1 MPLIAPA
8 RLDLPQFT
16 SWRAQQPSAIIELIE
31 ALTPVEDGGGGYD
44 TAVLPDQAGFGK
56 SGVYLGLSQL
66 MRRSG
71 SIRRTIIT
79 TSSRGLQDQV
89 GRDASFSEDLKG
101 RANYPCQYKGSRKPY
116 LTCKDGPDHGCTI
129 EDNCTYAT
137 RKRICGMA
145 HTVVTNYACRLSMSL
160 YPNAVGVGNFDLSV
174 LDEGHLVPDEITRA
188 MAVELDAREQAR
200 ILNDIDAPTPKALT
214 NWRDIAGKWL
224 QWYAAEY
231 CDEEGVGNAGNTV
244 DRADQE
250 THDLRDKVARIA
262 KCSGTENWLTYH
274 RDGDETLYMDV
285 IWPGLYA
292 KSALYPTGKVL
303 LTSATITAKSLSQLG
318 IPGEKVYWRRTGG
331 QFDPRRWPAVWI
343 KTCQVK
349 QSMPHHAKTKLLN
362 TIDQIIRT
370 RAVAGGRNGIIITPS
385 YELANWI
392 KKESMHGPRIVVP
405 TTATTRM
412 EVDRFKLPA
421 NYNRGV
427 VLCSPAIGTG
437 YDFPWDTSRWVI
449 VPKVPYTYHG
459 DPLTKARQERDGR
472 YSDGLVAQ
480 ELAQMVSRCMRG
492 PEDWCEVF
500 VLDDLIWPFLRRNQ
514 DLMVDW
520 FPLYDRGSIKAVD
533 WLPKL
538 MEVPSV

>member
-1 MPLIAPA
+1 MPLLTPSK
-8 RLDLPQFT
+8 LDLPQFD
-16 SWRAQQPSAIIELIE
+16 SWRDQQPGAIVELIE

-71 SIRRTIIT
+71 SVRRTIIMT
-79 TSSRGLQDQV
+79 QSRGLQDQV
-89 GRDASFSEDLKG
+89 GRDATFSQDMKG
-101 RANYPCQYKGSRKPY
+101 RANYPCKYSGSRTKF
-116 LTCKDGPDHGCTI
+116 LTCKTGPDHGCDVGDT
-129 EDNCTYAT
+129 CTYNN
-137 RKRICGMA
+137 RKNICA
-145 HTVVTNYACRLSMSL
+145 NHHTVVTNYACRLSMSL
-160 YPNAVGVGNFDLSV
+160 YPNAKGLGDFDLNV
-174 LDEGHLVPDEITRA
+174 LDEAHLVPDEITRA
-188 MAVELDAREQAR
+188 LAVELDGGEQAR
-200 ILNDIDAPTPKALT
+200 VLNDIDMPTPAT
-214 NWRDIAGKWL
+214 PNGWQPVARKWL
-224 QWYAAEY
+224 HWYASEY
-231 CDEEGVGNAGNTV
+231 TSMDGNGAV
-244 DRADQE
+244 QDDADSE
-250 THDLRDKVARIA
+250 AKDLKDKLVKVAT
-262 KCSGTENWLTYH
+262 CSGHENWLTYH
-274 RDGDETLYMDV
+274 KEGDGTLYMDV

-318 IPGEKVYWRRTGG
+318 IARDKVYWRNTGG

-349 QSMPHHAKTKLLN
+349 QSMPSHAKSKLLN

-370 RAVAGGRNGIIITPS
+370 RAVEGNRNGIIITPS
-385 YELANWI
+385 YDLAKWI
-392 KKESMHGPRIVVP
+392 KQESMYGQRIVVP

-412 EVDRFKLPA
+412 EVDRFKSPTSLH
-421 NYNRGV
+421 RGA

-437 YDFPWDTSRWVI
+437 YDFPGDTSRWVI

-459 DPLTKARQERDGR
+459 DPLTRARQERDGR

-492 PEDWCEVF
+492 PADWCEVF
-500 VLDDLIWPFLRRNQ
+500 VLDDLIAPFINRNR

-520 FPLYDRGSIKAVD
+520 FPLFEHRGIRAVD
-533 WLPKL
+533 WLPRL
-538 MEVPSV
+538 MEVPNG

>member
-1 MPLIAPA
+1 MPLLTPTK
-8 RLDLPQFT
+8 LDLPQFD
-16 SWRAQQPSAIIELIE
+16 SWRDAQPGAIVELID

-44 TAVLPDQAGFGK
+44 YAVLPDQAGFGK

-71 SIRRTIIT
+71 SVNRTIIMT
-79 TSSRGLQDQV
+79 QSRGLQDQV
-89 GRDASFSEDLKG
+89 GRDARFSEDMKG
-101 RANYPCQYKGSRKPY
+101 RANYPCQYKGSRVPN
-116 LTCKDGPDHGCTI
+116 LTCKAGPDHGCEIGDT
-129 EDNCTYAT
+129 CTYAA
-137 RKRICGMA
+137 RKRTCSLA

-160 YPNAVGVGNFDLSV
+160 YPNSTGVGDFDLNI

-188 MAVELDAREQAR
+188 MAVELDGGEQAR
-200 ILNDIDAPTPKALT
+200 VLNDIDIPPPATPVGWQPVA
-214 NWRDIAGKWL
+214 RRWL
-224 QWYAAEY
+224 HWYTSEY
-231 CDEEGVGNAGNTV
+231 TSI
-244 DRADQE
+244 DRSGDLQDSADSE
-250 THDLRDKVARIA
+250 THDLRDKLVKVATCA
-262 KCSGTENWLTYH
+262 GQENWLTYH
-274 RDGDETLYMDV
+274 RDGDDKLYMDV

-303 LTSATITAKSLSQLG
+303 LTSATITGKSLGQLG
-318 IPGEKVYWRRTGG
+318 IAREKVYWRRTGG
-331 QFDPRRWPAVWI
+331 QFDPRRWPAVWL

-349 QSMPHHAKTKLLN
+349 QSMPSHAKTKLLN

-370 RAVAGGRNGIIITPS
+370 RAVEGNRNGIIITPS

-392 KKESMHGPRIVVP
+392 KKESQHGQRIVVP

-421 NYNRGV
+421 NHNRGV

-437 YDFPWDTSRWVI
+437 YDFPGDTSRWTI
-449 VPKVPYTYHG
+449 IPKVPYTYHG

-538 MEVPSV
+538 MEVPQ